1 MLSVVILNYIC
12 CGQVHGGG
20 ETHCWSRGE
29 ESVNTELRRYPR
41 LVIVM
46 TREGDLC
53 WDQSSD
59 QEEFQCPSSGECVP
73 LSSLLM
79 VPMTAETPPVTRIVT
94 TAQPLTLS
102 PRSDSPPSTLEQLP
116 VTLVCWRCCTMV
128 CGAACARSSSVRPRL
143 ISSAAWR
150 SSGV

>member
-1 MLSVVILNYIC
+1 M
-12 CGQVHGGG
+12 
-20 ETHCWSRGE
+20 
-29 ESVNTELRRYPR
+29 NTELRRYPR

-53 WDQSSD
+53 WAQSSD

-73 LSSLLM
+73 LSSLCDGSYDCRD
-79 VPMTAETPPVTRIVT
+79 TSDEDRDHCSTIDT
-94 TAQPLTLS
+94 LTQVRLT
-102 PRSDSPPSTLEQLP
+102 PSTLEQLP

-143 ISSAAWR
+143 ISSAP
-150 SSGV
+150 